1 MTPTPLRSTIRGG
14 TQGTSLGF
22 TVQSLPNSHQSLLS
36 TPSPKNRVGQG
47 LGLGYGNITVGTSGV
62 PVGNR
67 WIYDKMGKRG
77 EGFRWTPERNQFL
90 SPIKGQI
97 N

>member
-1 MTPTPLRSTIRGG
+1 MGA
-14 TQGTSLGF
+14 
-22 TVQSLPNSHQSLLS
+22 
-36 TPSPKNRVGQG
+36 
-47 LGLGYGNITVGTSGV
+47 SGV

-67 WIYDKMGKRG
+67 WIYDKMGRRG

-97 N
+97 S